1 MVGIYMERKRG
12 SQKDNLEKFE
22 ILTCEVFRIY
32 VCMQVGGWLG
42 NVDLDQ
48 IVC

>member
-1 MVGIYMERKRG
+1 MVGKYMEREGG

-22 ILTCEVFRIY
+22 NLTCEVFRIY